1 MEIISRIS
9 KGSKMDQVYIPKNRN
24 GFGIGDYVV
33 VKELEK
39 GRIERPFFYN
49 IDFVEPVKL
58 EIIKEIIKIIDKTV
72 KNENVIITGSFLDK
86 GFCFNDID
94 VIVVSEEK
102 KEIENL
108 IEDKLK
114 IKVHVIFLS
123 NKELIK
129 GLEIDPL
136 YQMMLSRCV
145 AKKRFIYNVKNKIN
159 YKILDLYL
167 LKSKVLIDN
176 FDFLD
181 GNEKYYLIR
190 NLVAIYLYLD
200 SKKVDK
206 KKVDMEIEK
215 KFEKVE
221 KIKKNMLEK
230 NIFLKKFKGI
240 YNKTFEKVMDGI
252 NGSE

>member
-1 MEIISRIS
+1 
-9 KGSKMDQVYIPKNRN
+9 MDQVYIPKNRN

-33 VKELEK
+33 VKEIEK
-39 GRIERPFFYN
+39 SRIERPFFYN

-58 EIIKEIIKIIDKTV
+58 EIIKEIIKIIDKNV

-86 GFCFNDID
+86 GFCFNDVD

-102 KEIENL
+102 KNIEKL
-108 IEDKLK
+108 IIDKLK
-114 IKVHVIFLS
+114 IKVHVLFLN
-123 NKELIK
+123 NKELKK

-136 YQMMLSRCV
+136 YQMMLSRCI
-145 AKKRFIYNVKNKIN
+145 AKKRFIYNIKSKIN

-167 LKSKVLIDN
+167 LKSKVLVDN

-190 NLVAIYLYLD
+190 NLVAIYLYLEN
-200 SKKVDK
+200 KKIGKEKVDK
-206 KKVDMEIEK
+206 EIER
-215 KFEKVE
+215 KFEKIE

-230 NIFLKKFKGI
+230 TSFLKKFKKM
-240 YNKTFEKVMDGI
+240 YDETFERVMDGI
-252 NGSE
+252 NGS

>member
-33 VKELEK
+33 VKEIEK
-39 GRIERPFFYN
+39 SRIERPFFYN

-58 EIIKEIIKIIDKTV
+58 EIIKEIIKIIDKNV

-86 GFCFNDID
+86 GFCFNDVD

-102 KEIENL
+102 KNIEKL
-108 IEDKLK
+108 IIDKLK
-114 IKVHVIFLS
+114 IKVHVLFLN
-123 NKELIK
+123 NKELKK

-136 YQMMLSRCV
+136 YQMMLSRCI
-145 AKKRFIYNVKNKIN
+145 AKKRFIYNIKSKIN

-167 LKSKVLIDN
+167 LKSKVLVDN

-190 NLVAIYLYLD
+190 NLVAIYLYLEN
-200 SKKVDK
+200 KKIGKEKVDK
-206 KKVDMEIEK
+206 EIER
-215 KFEKVE
+215 KFEKIE

-230 NIFLKKFKGI
+230 TSFLKKFKKM
-240 YNKTFEKVMDGI
+240 YDETFERVMDGI
-252 NGSE
+252 NGS